1 MYRLA
6 CAINAMLTWELG
18 SFIALAAMV
27 AGAWLGLRYQEWRLA
42 RA

>member
-18 SFIALAAMV
+18 SFIALYGIANTRKLIAE
-27 AGAWLGLRYQEWRLA
+27 ALA
-42 RA
+42 